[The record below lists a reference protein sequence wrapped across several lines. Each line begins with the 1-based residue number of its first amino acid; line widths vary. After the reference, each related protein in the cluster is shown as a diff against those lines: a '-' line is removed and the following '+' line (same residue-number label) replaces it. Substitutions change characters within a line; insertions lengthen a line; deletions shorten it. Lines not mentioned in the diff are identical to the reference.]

1 MLTYSQL
8 GREAASFLS
17 GGRKLE
23 VVVRTGGDKSAAAK
37 ATKKKTTKR
46 KATDEHEELARPAST
61 LVSSPVR
68 RIAGKSRKGKAVASL
83 FDDEAIAE
91 DDEHDDLEHEPV
103 LHYNGY
109 EQDDFC
115 VPDDEEDY
123 FEPVR
128 KTAIKS
134 RRQRTLEELGPPIS
148 RATGDD
154 VLDDVHGMIVAA
166 FLDDAN
172 KLEEELRNNKG
183 YRRPLFTETQLR
195 QMAIRWTTT
204 VDQMRRIPG
213 IKTENVDKF
222 GTKFI
227 PLVLR
232 FYDNYREMMG
242 QDDDDGAMATI
253 PGTAGPS
260 STRRVTEPQ
269 SDIIDLVSDDEED
282 DDYED
287 PGLSSKYFS
296 GGGGGGGDPIKSRLD
311 DWEERFAATTQV
323 DDSAPVSRGGSNAR
337 RGSQGGSK
345 KNYFRKGGSRG
356 GGRSYSGVSKGKGR
370 RSSGGSSKAGA
381 SRGASRAGGGGRGG
395 RGGSG
400 SGSGIA
406 VMPF

>member
-1 MLTYSQL
+1 M
-8 GREAASFLS
+8 S

-23 VVVRTGGDKSAAAK
+23 VVVRTGGDKSAPAK
-37 ATKKKTTKR
+37 ATKKKPTKR

-68 RIAGKSRKGKAVASL
+68 RGAGKSRKGKAVASL

-91 DDEHDDLEHEPV
+91 DDEHDDPEPEAV

-123 FEPVR
+123 FEPVH

-154 VLDDVHGMIVAA
+154 VLDDVHAMIVAA
-166 FLDDAN
+166 FLDEAKN
-172 KLEEELRNNKG
+172 LEEQLRNNKG
-183 YRRPLFTETQLR
+183 YRRPLFTESQLR
-195 QMAIRWTTT
+195 QMAIRWTKT
-204 VDQMRRIPG
+204 VDQMRRIPE

-227 PLVLR
+227 PIVMR

-242 QDDDDGAMATI
+242 QGDDGAMATI

-260 STRRVTEPQ
+260 STWRAAEPQ
-269 SDIIDLVSDDEED
+269 SDIIDLVSDDDDED

-287 PGLSSKYFS
+287 PGLPSKYF
-296 GGGGGGGDPIKSRLD
+296 GGGGGDPISNELD
-311 DWEERFAATTQV
+311 SWSQRFAATTQV
-323 DDSAPVSRGGSNAR
+323 DDSAPVSRGRGAAK
-337 RGSQGGSK
+337 RGSQGGYK
-345 KNYFRKGGSRG
+345 KNSFRKGGGGGRG
-356 GGRSYSGVSKGKGR
+356 GGRSYSGVSKGGKGR

-381 SRGASRAGGGGRGG
+381 SRGASRPGGGGRGG

-400 SGSGIA
+400 SGSGIGL
-406 VMPF
+406 MPF

>member
-1 MLTYSQL
+1 M
-8 GREAASFLS
+8 
-17 GGRKLE
+17 
-23 VVVRTGGDKSAAAK
+23 VRTGGDKSAAAK
-37 ATKKKTTKR
+37 ATKKKPTKR

-68 RIAGKSRKGKAVASL
+68 RGAVKSRKGKAVASL

-91 DDEHDDLEHEPV
+91 DDEPDDLEHDPV

-148 RATGDD
+148 RATGDG
-154 VLDDVHGMIVAA
+154 VLDDVHGVIVAA
-166 FLDDAN
+166 FLDDAK

-195 QMAIRWTTT
+195 QMAIGWTTT

-260 STRRVTEPQ
+260 STRRAATEPQ
-269 SDIIDLVSDDEED
+269 SDIIDLVSDDDEEDD

-296 GGGGGGGDPIKSRLD
+296 GGGGGGGDPINSQLD
-311 DWEERFAATTQV
+311 DWEKRFAATTKV
-323 DDSAPVSRGGSNAR
+323 DDSAPVSRGRSNAR

-345 KNYFRKGGSRG
+345 RNYYRKGGGGSRG

-381 SRGASRAGGGGRGG
+381 SRGGSRSGGGGRG
-395 RGGSG
+395 
-400 SGSGIA
+400 GSGIA

>member
-1 MLTYSQL
+1 MIATDSSLQL

-23 VVVRTGGDKSAAAK
+23 VVVRTGGDKSVPAK

-46 KATDEHEELARPAST
+46 KSATEANEELARPAST

-68 RIAGKSRKGKAVASL
+68 RSAGKTRKGKAVASF

-91 DDEHDDLEHEPV
+91 GDESDGLEPGAV

-109 EQDDFC
+109 ERDDFC
-115 VPDDEEDY
+115 VPDDEDDY
-123 FEPVR
+123 FEPAQ
-128 KTAIKS
+128 KTATRS
-134 RRQRTLEELGPPIS
+134 RRQRTLDELGPPIS
-148 RATGDD
+148 KATDD
-154 VLDDVHGMIVAA
+154 DALDDIHEFIVAA
-166 FLDDAN
+166 FLDDAK
-172 KLEEELRNNKG
+172 KLEEQLRNNKG
-183 YRRPLFTETQLR
+183 YRRPLFTEIQLR
-195 QMAIRWTTT
+195 QMAITWTTT

-227 PLVLR
+227 PLVLQ

-242 QDDDDGAMATI
+242 QDDDGAMATI

-260 STRRVTEPQ
+260 TSRRPTEPQ
-269 SDIIDLVSDDEED
+269 SDIIDLVTDDDDDDQD

-287 PGLSSKYFS
+287 PGVPSKYF
-296 GGGGGGGDPIKSRLD
+296 GGHDDPIKSQLD
-311 DWEERFAATTQV
+311 SWTDRFTATTQF
-323 DDSAPVSRGGSNAR
+323 DDSGPVSRGRSTAR

-345 KNYFRKGGSRG
+345 RNYFRKGGAGSRG
-356 GGRSYSGVSKGKGR
+356 GSRSYSGVSKGKGR

-381 SRGASRAGGGGRGG
+381 SRGASRPGRGG

-400 SGSGIA
+400 SGIG

>member
-1 MLTYSQL
+1 M
-8 GREAASFLS
+8 
-17 GGRKLE
+17 
-23 VVVRTGGDKSAAAK
+23 VVRTGGDKSAAAK
-37 ATKKKTTKR
+37 ATKKKPTKR

-68 RIAGKSRKGKAVASL
+68 RGAGKSRKGKAVASL

-91 DDEHDDLEHEPV
+91 DDEPDDLEHDPV

-148 RATGDD
+148 RATGDG
-154 VLDDVHGMIVAA
+154 VLDDVHGVIVAA
-166 FLDDAN
+166 FLDDAK

-195 QMAIRWTTT
+195 QMAIGWTTT

-242 QDDDDGAMATI
+242 QDDDEGAMATI

-260 STRRVTEPQ
+260 STRHAATEPQ
-269 SDIIDLVSDDEED
+269 SDIIDLVSDDDEEDD

-296 GGGGGGGDPIKSRLD
+296 GGGGDPINSQLD
-311 DWEERFAATTQV
+311 DWEKRFAATTKV
-323 DDSAPVSRGGSNAR
+323 DDSAPVSRGRSTGR

-345 KNYFRKGGSRG
+345 KNYYRKGGGGSRG

-381 SRGASRAGGGGRGG
+381 SRGGSRAGGGGRG
-395 RGGSG
+395 G